1 MEEEVIVEEQK
12 QPEKLKN
19 VFCYKN
25 FTLAFLG
32 ALVSNLGNTLY
43 VFAVSFYILA

>member
-19 VFCYKN
+19 VFRYKN
-25 FTLAFLG
+25 FTLAWLG
-32 ALVSNLGNTLY
+32 ALVSNLGNTLTNKLKKGN
-43 VFAVSFYILA
+43 SIK